1 MKYSDIV
8 KEGWCTT
15 LKFNCDT
22 IINPAELDELVWISY
37 NKAYKEN
44 NQELFKNQIFMNR
57 VKLIDFADVFRRR
70 LERENI

>member
-15 LKFNCDT
+15 LEFNCDT
-22 IINPAELDELVWISY
+22 IINPTELDELVWIFY

-44 NQELFKNQIFMNR
+44 NQDLFKNKIFMDR
-57 VKLIDFADVFRRR
+57 VKLIDFADVFRAR
-70 LERENI
+70 LERGNI